1 MIFQEKCFSGYM
13 LLTDQIPLSDYLEI
27 LGNMCIAIVCFPDCD
42 VISFEINVIFL
53 IKPFLTWPKRQDKNV
68 NILATKRAFKVK

>member
-1 MIFQEKCFSGYM
+1 M

-27 LGNMCIAIVCFPDCD
+27 LGNMCIAIVCFADCD

-53 IKPFLTWPKRQDKNV
+53 IKLFLYMTKTSRQKCKHLGNEKS
-68 NILATKRAFKVK
+68 I

>member
-1 MIFQEKCFSGYM
+1 M

-27 LGNMCIAIVCFPDCD
+27 LGNMCIAIVCFADCD

-53 IKPFLTWPKRQDKNV
+53 IKPFLT
-68 NILATKRAFKVK
+68 